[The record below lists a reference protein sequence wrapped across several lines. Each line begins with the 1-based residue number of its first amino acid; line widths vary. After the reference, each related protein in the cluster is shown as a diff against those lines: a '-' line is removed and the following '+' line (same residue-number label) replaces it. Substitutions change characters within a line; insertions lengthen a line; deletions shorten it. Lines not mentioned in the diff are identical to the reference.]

1 MEFNHFALSS
11 TKIKSNWFD
20 GKKKSIINKI
30 GKEEGLNLYLQ
41 LFRFRQHQIIGD
53 GQENYNQHIF
63 RITIGELTKFTKMN
77 LTKKLTHNQI
87 LELFRKMENAGII
100 KLHTPYRWDQ
110 LIDDNGKVK
119 SDKLI
124 VLEAI
129 DVPNTHI
136 EKNHKGIDED
146 KPNTEEDYYIPINFK
161 TIDYMYNN
169 LLLTSKEVTIYLLL
183 MKLSGSG
190 ERKANIN
197 INTMKEWLGYGN
209 DTITNILIN
218 LNKNCMV
225 ATYSKRSKKGINYEH
240 VPVRS
245 YNHIES
251 FKKINHDAFCVF
263 LNRYKKKT
271 DNPFIEVEEENKN
284 LFENVDGSFFSDE
297 WGTSPNGY

>member
-1 MEFNHFALSS
+1 MEFNQFALSS

-20 GKKKSIINKI
+20 GKKKSIFNKI

-53 GQENYNQHIF
+53 DKENYNHHVF
-63 RITIGELTKFTKMN
+63 RITIGEMVKFTKMN
-77 LTKKLTHNQI
+77 LKKKLTHNQI
-87 LELFRKMENAGII
+87 LELMRKMENAGII

-124 VLEAI
+124 VLEAA

-136 EKNHKGIDED
+136 KKNHKGLVED

-161 TIDYMYNN
+161 TIDYMYND
-169 LLLTSKEVTIYLLL
+169 LLLSSKEVSVYLLL
-183 MKLSGSG
+183 LKLSGSG

-197 INTMKEWLGYGN
+197 INTIKEWLGYGN

-225 ATYSKRSKKGINYEH
+225 ATYTKRSKKGINYEH

-245 YNHIES
+245 YKYIES
-251 FKKINHDAFCVF
+251 FKKVNHDAFRVF
-263 LNRYKKKT
+263 LNRYKNKT
-271 DNPFIEVEEENKN
+271 NNPFIEVEEGNDN
-284 LFENVDGSFFSDE
+284 PFHDVDDNAIGDE
-297 WGTSPNGY
+297 WDISPNGY